1 MRGGRGRQERGR
13 ERGSQKKDRERDSR
27 DGGGKD
33 PSTSDKGGTVAAP
46 PAAAAAAAAKP
57 AVAQKPKANVLVD
70 QPATVTGRTGGVY
83 IPPFKLA
90 QMQKE
95 AESLGK
101 ATKEYQRIA
110 WEALRKSIN
119 GLINKVG

>member
-1 MRGGRGRQERGR
+1 MG
-13 ERGSQKKDRERDSR
+13 
-27 DGGGKD
+27 DGG
-33 PSTSDKGGTVAAP
+33 KGEAGGSGALEAKREEKAAP
-46 PAAAAAAAAKP
+46 
-57 AVAQKPKANVLVD
+57 VAKANILVD

-90 QMQKE
+90 QMQKD
-95 AESLGK
+95 AAVMGK

-119 GLINKVG
+119 GLINKVSACIFWLHP

>member
-1 MRGGRGRQERGR
+1 MKRAGDAGDGARR
-13 ERGSQKKDRERDSR
+13 ETGNKSSMKRDSS
-27 DGGGKD
+27 K
-33 PSTSDKGGTVAAP
+33 
-46 PAAAAAAAAKP
+46 AAAAEVTGAAGEEKGKERATS
-57 AVAQKPKANVLVD
+57 VAKANILVD

-90 QMQKE
+90 QMQKD
-95 AESLGK
+95 AAAMGK

-119 GLINKVG
+119 GLINKASINPVGRR

>member
-1 MRGGRGRQERGR
+1 MGDKEDGDKRGLNVGASDGVNT
-13 ERGSQKKDRERDSR
+13 KKE
-27 DGGGKD
+27 KQV
-33 PSTSDKGGTVAAP
+33 PTPPVAA
-46 PAAAAAAAAKP
+46 K
-57 AVAQKPKANVLVD
+57 KANIMVD

-95 AESLGK
+95 AAAMGK

-119 GLINKVG
+119 GLINKVGLLFPLLLIA